1 MKDDLKSRLQGE
13 RALTMVSLRHASPT
27 LAAFV
32 ATLGFDLVFVDLEH
46 GRLGIE
52 TADLIVRLV
61 KANGGAAIIRS
72 SSGSDEALRRALDLD
87 VAGVIVPNVADGEE
101 AARIAAIFRA
111 MRSAE
116 ERALLIPMIESPQA
130 IRQLDGIMAPAEVDA
145 LFIGPAD
152 LAQSLGHRG
161 EPQHPAVR
169 AAADKVV
176 TRASAAKRPVGV
188 PLSYRDLPGFAGR
201 APGFLYYD
209 LNTVI
214 QAGAAATL
222 MA

>member
-1 MKDDLKSRLQGE
+1 MI
-13 RALTMVSLRHASPT
+13 SLRHASPT
-27 LAAFV
+27 LAAYV

-52 TADLIVRLV
+52 TADLIVRMV
-61 KANGGAAIIRS
+61 RANDGAAIIRS

-87 VAGVIVPNVADGEE
+87 VAGVIVPNVSDGEE
-101 AARIAAIFRA
+101 SARIAATFRA

-130 IRQLDGIMAPAEVDA
+130 IRALDGIMAPAEVDA

-161 EPQHPAVR
+161 APQHPAVR

-176 TRASAAKRPVGV
+176 TRAAAAQRSVGV
-188 PLSYRDLPGFAGR
+188 PLSYRDLPGFGGR
-201 APGFLYYD
+201 GPGFLYYD
-209 LNTVI
+209 LNAVI

-222 MA
+222 KA

>member
-1 MKDDLKSRLQGE
+1 MIADCLHAGIRRLNAVGE
-13 RALTMVSLRHASPT
+13 TFWRSN
-27 LAAFV
+27 AADI
-32 ATLGFDLVFVDLEH
+32 L
-46 GRLGIE
+46 
-52 TADLIVRLV
+52 ADLGYEYDSSIDHTHAQEMAGTKAVAREPNLLPTGLV
-61 KANGGAAIIRS
+61 N
-72 SSGSDEALRRALDLD
+72 
-87 VAGVIVPNVADGEE
+87 
-101 AARIAAIFRA
+101 
-111 MRSAE
+111 
-116 ERALLIPMIESPQA
+116 IPWLWSE
-130 IRQLDGIMAPAEVDA
+130 LDGIMAPPEVDA

-176 TRASAAKRPVGV
+176 TQASAAKRPVGV

-209 LNTVI
+209 LNAVI

>member
-1 MKDDLKSRLQGE
+1 MSYLPPSVWSPVKDDLKSRLQGY

-32 ATLGFDLVFVDLEH
+32 ATLGLDLVFV
-46 GRLGIE
+46 
-52 TADLIVRLV
+52 
-61 KANGGAAIIRS
+61 
-72 SSGSDEALRRALDLD
+72 DLD

-111 MRSAE
+111 MRSPE

-130 IRQLDGIMAPAEVDA
+130 LRELDGIMAPAEVDA